1 MEAQEYK
8 NEDIKEISNDDEEKL
23 IMKTIEKIQNPEKQ
37 AKLLYL
43 NKITNE
49 REKIAENADKEQ
61 KDLIRKYNIKY
72 SNIYNEINDI
82 VFGKNNN
89 LEITEEEKKK
99 YNIDSS
105 DSNTND
111 IKSYWKTVLENANY
125 FMFDDEDK
133 KILNYLNNIIYEETE
148 NGFKVSFIFDEN
160 EYFEPNILS
169 KKYIYDNKNEIS
181 SIKATE
187 INWKKEEFKN
197 KKYIKQVKNKKD
209 KKDKDKD
216 KDKKDNKNKNN
227 DMNVNLGLFSIFKSI
242 DNINKKEKEEEKK
255 GEINEELEN
264 ELVIIDEEIDFFKN
278 DLFKNQLEYYLNIME
293 IQEEGYDDEEYG
305 EEEDYEDDYY
315 NKDNENNNY
324 YDNNNYNY
332 RGRGYG
338 RGQRRGRYNNYNNYN
353 DYDNYNDYNDYNDYD
368 NYDDYGYRN
377 NNYYGNRGN
386 NYYNNYGGG
395 RGYGRGGRGGRGRYN
410 YYQKDYY

>member
-1 MEAQEYK
+1 MEAKEVE
-8 NEDIKEISNDDEEKL
+8 NEDIKGIENDEEEKIIL
-23 IMKTIEKIQNPEKQ
+23 KNIEKIKNPGKQ

-43 NKITNE
+43 NKIADE
-49 REKIAENADKEQ
+49 REKIAENADKAQ
-61 KDLIRKYNIKY
+61 KDLIKKYNVQY
-72 SNIYNEINDI
+72 SDINNKINDI
-82 VFGKNNN
+82 VFGNNNN
-89 LEITEEEKKK
+89 LDLTDEEKKL

-105 DSNTND
+105 DSNTNE
-111 IKSYWKTVLENANY
+111 IKNYWKTVLENADY

-133 KILNYLNNIIYEETE
+133 KVLNYLNKILYEDTE
-148 NGFKVSFIFDEN
+148 NGFKVSFIFDQN

-169 KKYIYDNKNEIS
+169 KEYIYNDKNEIS

-197 KKYIKQVKNKKD
+197 KKNIKQDNNKKD
-209 KKDKDKD
+209 KKH
-216 KDKKDNKNKNN
+216 KKDNKNKNN
-227 DMNVNLGLFSIFKSI
+227 DGNVDFSLFSIFKSI
-242 DNINKKEKEEEKK
+242 DNIIKKEKEEE
-255 GEINEELEN
+255 LEN
-264 ELVIIDEEIDFFKN
+264 ELAIIDEEIDFFKN

-293 IQEEGYDDEEYG
+293 IQEEDFDDEEYG
-305 EEEDYEDDYY
+305 EEDDYENDYY
-315 NKDNENNNY
+315 SNIHSNNN
-324 YDNNNYNY
+324 NNNY

-410 YYQKDYY
+410 YYQRDYY

>member
-353 DYDNYNDYNDYNDYD
+353 YNDYD
-368 NYDDYGYRN
+368 NYDNYDDNYEDYGYRNN

-386 NYYNNYGGG
+386 NYYNNYRGG

>member
-1 MEAQEYK
+1 MEAQEVK
-8 NEDIKEISNDDEEKL
+8 NEDVKEISKDDEEKL
-23 IMKTIEKIQNPEKQ
+23 IMKTIEKIKDPGKQ

-43 NKITNE
+43 NKIADE
-49 REKIAENADKEQ
+49 REKIAENADKAQ
-61 KDLIRKYNIKY
+61 KDLINRYNIQY
-72 SNIYNEINDI
+72 TNIYNKINDI

-89 LEITEEEKKK
+89 LDLTDVEKKN
-99 YNIDSS
+99 YNIIDSS

-111 IKSYWKTVLENANY
+111 IKNYWKTVLENADY

-133 KILNYLNNIIYEETE
+133 KVLNYLNNIIYEDTE
-148 NGFKVSFIFDEN
+148 NGFKVTFKFDEN
-160 EYFEPNILS
+160 EYFEPNVLS
-169 KKYIYDNKNEIS
+169 KEYIYNNKNEIS

-197 KKYIKQVKNKKD
+197 KKNIKQSKNKKD
-209 KKDKDKD
+209 K

-227 DMNVNLGLFSIFKSI
+227 ESNVDFSLFSIFKSI
-242 DNINKKEKEEEKK
+242 DNIAKKEKEEEKK
-255 GEINEELEN
+255 GTINEELEN
-264 ELVIIDEEIDFFKN
+264 ELAIIDEEIDFFKN

-293 IQEEGYDDEEYG
+293 IQEEDYDDEEYG
-305 EEEDYEDDYY
+305 EEDDYENDYY
-315 NKDNENNNY
+315 SNIHSNNN
-324 YDNNNYNY
+324 N
-332 RGRGYG
+332 RGRSYG

-353 DYDNYNDYNDYNDYD
+353 YNDYD
-368 NYDDYGYRN
+368 NYDDNYEDYGYRNN

-386 NYYNNYGGG
+386 NYYNNYRGG

>member
-72 SNIYNEINDI
+72 SNIYNKINDI

-169 KKYIYDNKNEIS
+169 KEYIYDNKNEIS

-353 DYDNYNDYNDYNDYD
+353 YNDYD
-368 NYDDYGYRN
+368 NYDNYDDNYEDYGYRNN

-386 NYYNNYGGG
+386 NYYNNYRGG

>member
-82 VFGKNNN
+82 VFGKHNN
-89 LEITEEEKKK
+89 LQITEEEKKK

-133 KILNYLNNIIYEETE
+133 KVLNYLNNIIYEETE

-332 RGRGYG
+332 
-338 RGQRRGRYNNYNNYN
+338 
-353 DYDNYNDYNDYNDYD
+353 NDYD
-368 NYDDYGYRN
+368 NYDDNYEDYGYRNN

-386 NYYNNYGGG
+386 NYYNNYRGG

>member
-72 SNIYNEINDI
+72 SNIYNKINDI

-133 KILNYLNNIIYEETE
+133 KVLNYLNNIIYEETE

-169 KKYIYDNKNEIS
+169 KEYIYDNKNEIS

-353 DYDNYNDYNDYNDYD
+353 YNDYD
-368 NYDDYGYRN
+368 NYDNYDDNYEDYGYRNN

-386 NYYNNYGGG
+386 NYYNNYRGG

>member
-72 SNIYNEINDI
+72 SNIYNKINDI

-353 DYDNYNDYNDYNDYD
+353 YNDYD
-368 NYDDYGYRN
+368 NYDNYDDNYEDYGYRNN

-386 NYYNNYGGG
+386 NYYNNYRGG

>member
-133 KILNYLNNIIYEETE
+133 KVLNYLNNIIYEETE

-353 DYDNYNDYNDYNDYD
+353 YNDYD
-368 NYDDYGYRN
+368 NYDNYDDNYEDYGYRNN

-386 NYYNNYGGG
+386 NYYNNYRGG

>member
-169 KKYIYDNKNEIS
+169 KEYIYDNKNEIS

-216 KDKKDNKNKNN
+216 KDKKNNKNKNN

-353 DYDNYNDYNDYNDYD
+353 YNDYD
-368 NYDDYGYRN
+368 NYDNYDDNYEDYGYRNN

-386 NYYNNYGGG
+386 NYYNNYRGG

>member
-8 NEDIKEISNDDEEKL
+8 NENIKEISNDDEEKL

-133 KILNYLNNIIYEETE
+133 KVLNYLNNIIYEETE

-169 KKYIYDNKNEIS
+169 KEYIYDNKNEIS

-353 DYDNYNDYNDYNDYD
+353 YNDYD
-368 NYDDYGYRN
+368 NYDNYDDNYEDYGYRNN

-386 NYYNNYGGG
+386 NYYNNYRGG

>member
-353 DYDNYNDYNDYNDYD
+353 YNDYD
-368 NYDDYGYRN
+368 NYDNYDDNYEDYGYRNN

-386 NYYNNYGGG
+386 NYYNNYRGG

-410 YYQKDYY
+410 YYQRDYY

>member
-72 SNIYNEINDI
+72 SNIYNKINDI

-133 KILNYLNNIIYEETE
+133 KVLNYLNNIIYEETE

-169 KKYIYDNKNEIS
+169 KEYIYDNKNEIS

-353 DYDNYNDYNDYNDYD
+353 YNDYDNYDNYDD
-368 NYDDYGYRN
+368 NYDDYGYRNN

-386 NYYNNYGGG
+386 NYYNNYRGG

>member
-1 MEAQEYK
+1 MEAKEVE
-8 NEDIKEISNDDEEKL
+8 NEDIKGIENDEEEKIIL
-23 IMKTIEKIQNPEKQ
+23 KNIEKIKNPGKQ

-43 NKITNE
+43 NKIADE
-49 REKIAENADKEQ
+49 REKIAENADKAQ
-61 KDLIRKYNIKY
+61 KDLIKKYNIQY
-72 SNIYNEINDI
+72 SDINNKINDI
-82 VFGKNNN
+82 VFGNNNN
-89 LEITEEEKKK
+89 LDLTDEEKKL

-105 DSNTND
+105 DSNTNE
-111 IKSYWKTVLENANY
+111 IKNYWKTVLENADY

-133 KILNYLNNIIYEETE
+133 KVLNYLNKILYEDTE
-148 NGFKVSFIFDEN
+148 NGFKVSFIFDQN

-169 KKYIYDNKNEIS
+169 KEYIYNDKNEIS

-197 KKYIKQVKNKKD
+197 KKNIKQDNNKKD
-209 KKDKDKD
+209 KKH
-216 KDKKDNKNKNN
+216 KKDNKNKNN
-227 DMNVNLGLFSIFKSI
+227 EGNVDFSLFSIFKSI
-242 DNINKKEKEEEKK
+242 DNIIKKEKEEEKK
-255 GEINEELEN
+255 GKINEELEN
-264 ELVIIDEEIDFFKN
+264 ELAIIDEEIDFFKN

-293 IQEEGYDDEEYG
+293 IQEEDFDDEEYG
-305 EEEDYEDDYY
+305 EEDDYENDYY
-315 NKDNENNNY
+315 SNIHSNNN
-324 YDNNNYNY
+324 NNNY

-377 NNYYGNRGN
+377 NNYYGNKGN

-410 YYQKDYY
+410 YYQRDYY

>member
-72 SNIYNEINDI
+72 SNIYNKINDI

-133 KILNYLNNIIYEETE
+133 KVLNYLNNIIYEETE

-169 KKYIYDNKNEIS
+169 KEYIYDNKNEIS

-353 DYDNYNDYNDYNDYD
+353 YNDYD
-368 NYDDYGYRN
+368 NYDDNYEDYGYRNN

-386 NYYNNYGGG
+386 NYYNNYRGG

>member
-43 NKITNE
+43 NKIADE
-49 REKIAENADKEQ
+49 REKIAENADKAQ
-61 KDLIRKYNIKY
+61 KDLIKKYNIQY
-72 SNIYNEINDI
+72 SDINNKINDI
-82 VFGKNNN
+82 VFGNNNN
-89 LEITEEEKKK
+89 LDLTDEEKKL

-105 DSNTND
+105 DSNTNE
-111 IKSYWKTVLENANY
+111 IKNYWKTVLENADY

-133 KILNYLNNIIYEETE
+133 KVLNYLNKILYEDTE
-148 NGFKVSFIFDEN
+148 NGFKVSFIFDQN

-169 KKYIYDNKNEIS
+169 KEYIYNDKNEIS

-197 KKYIKQVKNKKD
+197 KKNIKQDNNKKD
-209 KKDKDKD
+209 KKH
-216 KDKKDNKNKNN
+216 KKDNKNKNN
-227 DMNVNLGLFSIFKSI
+227 DGNVDSLFSIFKSI
-242 DNINKKEKEEEKK
+242 DNIIKKEKEEEKK
-255 GEINEELEN
+255 GKINEELEN
-264 ELVIIDEEIDFFKN
+264 ELAIIDEEIDFFKN

-293 IQEEGYDDEEYG
+293 IQEEDFDDEEYG
-305 EEEDYEDDYY
+305 EEDDYENDYY
-315 NKDNENNNY
+315 SNIHSNNN
-324 YDNNNYNY
+324 NNNY

-410 YYQKDYY
+410 YYQRDYY